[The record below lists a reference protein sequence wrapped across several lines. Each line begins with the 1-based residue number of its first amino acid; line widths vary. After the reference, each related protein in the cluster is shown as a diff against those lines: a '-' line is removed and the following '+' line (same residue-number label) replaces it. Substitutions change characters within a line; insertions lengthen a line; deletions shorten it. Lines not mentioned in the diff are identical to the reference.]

1 MPDVEERS
9 GTIAALIPGMSS
21 YLLWPLPVLAW
32 IVLLAG
38 LLAEGTRRSR
48 RADLEREIQR
58 MFAPKTK
65 KTKMKAKSGE
75 SRLGTLGL
83 PRARA

>member
-65 KTKMKAKSGE
+65 MKAKSGE